1 MGDLDYLFGPI
12 NKKYCLYFY
21 ILSIVG
27 FVYFAGFLI
36 SGVFIGLSKRKTF
49 EYYVML
55 VSGAL
60 VFFLFYFQ
68 NRLLYTMCSQS
79 L

>member
-21 ILSIVG
+21 ILSVIG
-27 FVYFAGFLI
+27 FIYFVAFLI
-36 SGVFIGLSKRKTF
+36 SGVMIGVSKKKGP
-49 EYYVML
+49 EYYFYLFM
-55 VSGAL
+55 GAS

-68 NRLLYTMCSQS
+68 NRLWYTMCTGT
-79 L
+79 